1 MSVEIRRGISIPDY
15 ELQYTF
21 QRSAG
26 PGGQNVNKVA
36 TRVTL
41 LFDLRESIA
50 LSPAHKALI
59 GRRLAGRINREGV
72 LRVASQR
79 HRTQPANRRA
89 ATERFVELL
98 REALRPVRPRR
109 KTAVP
114 RAEKARRADNKRRR
128 GQQKRNR
135 GPVTEE

>member
-15 ELQYTF
+15 ELRYTF

-50 LSPAHKALI
+50 LSPARSRFHAD
-59 GRRLAGRINREGV
+59 RLA
-72 LRVASQR
+72 Q
-79 HRTQPANRRA
+79 
-89 ATERFVELL
+89 
-98 REALRPVRPRR
+98 
-109 KTAVP
+109 
-114 RAEKARRADNKRRR
+114 
-128 GQQKRNR
+128 
-135 GPVTEE
+135 